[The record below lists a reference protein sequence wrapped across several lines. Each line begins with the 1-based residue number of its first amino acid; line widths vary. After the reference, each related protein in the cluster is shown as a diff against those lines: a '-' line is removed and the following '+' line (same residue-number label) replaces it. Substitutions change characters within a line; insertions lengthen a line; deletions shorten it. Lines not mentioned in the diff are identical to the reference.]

1 MRMAPT
7 TSASGRFRRGSLGM
21 ANNHSRTPS
30 MLKKTPDKKAV
41 AGKAKGLGRGVRQDG
56 DKRAISQRDPERTS
70 AAILAAAVSEF
81 SENGYGG
88 ARIDEIA
95 RRSGANKRSIYYYFG
110 GKEALYLAV
119 LEGAYVNIRTAEAG
133 LHLSS
138 RDPVDGIRELCRFT
152 WAYYL
157 EHPEFLSLLNTEN
170 LMRAKHLKRS
180 ARIFKLHSPFV
191 ETIGGLLER
200 GVANGDF
207 RKDADPVR
215 VYITIASVGF
225 FYLSN
230 RWTLSTI
237 FGRDLA
243 KKDEIASWGDHMV
256 DVVLG
261 YLKP

>member
-1 MRMAPT
+1 MQDRKGDRSRASPK
-7 TSASGRFRRGSLGM
+7 SGRRE
-21 ANNHSRTPS
+21 AVQA
-30 MLKKTPDKKAV
+30 KKPAPVSKKA
-41 AGKAKGLGRGVRQDG
+41 AG
-56 DKRAISQRDPERTS
+56 QRNPERTS
-70 AAILAAAVSEF
+70 AAILEAAVKEF
-81 SENGYGG
+81 TEKGYGG

-95 RRSGANKRSIYYYFG
+95 RRAGANKRSLYYYFG

-119 LEGAYVNIRTAEAG
+119 LEGAYFNIRTAEG
-133 LHLSS
+133 KLQLSS
-138 RDPVDGIRELCRFT
+138 RDPSEGIRELCRFT
-152 WAYYL
+152 WEYYL

-180 ARIFKLHSPFV
+180 ARIFNLHSPFV
-191 ETIGGLLER
+191 ATLGDLLAR
-200 GVANGDF
+200 GVASKQF
-207 RKDADPVR
+207 RSDADPVR

-243 KKDEIASWGDHMV
+243 RNEETSAWGDHMV

-261 YLKP
+261 YLRP